1 MPATTIFPEINDLHI
16 LKRITY
22 YLNNTHF
29 DVRILKYLFTKLVA
43 VENIQYGMSR
53 NE

>member
-1 MPATTIFPEINDLHI
+1 MPATTNFPEINDLRI

-29 DVRILKYLFTKLVA
+29 DVCILKYLFTKLVA